1 MMSCTME
8 KGFKLW
14 HTGDHIGAQAQL
26 LLLPLLRMMVVMMVA
41 LMVVVAMIV
50 YGEKREVTGRQ
61 AGRQGKNGSAD
72 DDQ

>member
-1 MMSCTME
+1 MIEPLRPLLPTSLSVQLMMSCTME

-26 LLLPLLRMMVVMMVA
+26 LLLPLLRMMVVMVA

-50 YGEKREVTGRQ
+50 YGEKRER
-61 AGRQGKNGSAD
+61 
-72 DDQ
+72 

>member
-1 MMSCTME
+1 MMSCTIE

-26 LLLPLLRMMVVMMVA
+26 LLLLPLLRMMVVMVA

-50 YGEKREVTGRQ
+50 YGEKRER
-61 AGRQGKNGSAD
+61 
-72 DDQ
+72 

>member
-1 MMSCTME
+1 ME

-26 LLLPLLRMMVVMMVA
+26 LLLPLLRMMVVMVA

-50 YGEKREVTGRQ
+50 YGEKRER
-61 AGRQGKNGSAD
+61 
-72 DDQ
+72 